1 MKTPQSA
8 SVLPPAYTVVLVRGK
23 ELQTI
28 FAVWSLT
35 TKIGTRKTSQRAP
48 DDPLANSLASGKGR
62 FPPPWTAEQ
71 IPGGFKVL
79 DANGQSFTYV
89 YGRETKAD
97 AEIAKVLTID

>member
-62 FPPPWTAEQ
+62 FPPPWTVEQ
-71 IPGGFKVL
+71 IPGGFKGL
-79 DANGQSFTYV
+79 M
-89 YGRETKAD
+89 
-97 AEIAKVLTID
+97 LTVSLSLTSMGVRQKPMLK